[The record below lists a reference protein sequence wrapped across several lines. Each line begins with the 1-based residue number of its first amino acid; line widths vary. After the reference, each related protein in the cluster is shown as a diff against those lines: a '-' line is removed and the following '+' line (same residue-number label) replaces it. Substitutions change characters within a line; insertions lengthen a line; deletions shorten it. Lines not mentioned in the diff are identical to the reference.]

1 MGKPVRWI
9 LQRVAGGLGYNVSRR
24 VPAGSVA
31 KVMSFLRPM
40 DAGIPLIRIGAE
52 RDGGYLIPDD
62 LEGIHTCLSP
72 GVGASATFELDLERR
87 GIASLLADA
96 SVKEPPEGSRHM
108 TFDRKFIG
116 IETKSDTM
124 TLERWMKDRLPS
136 DAGDLILQMD
146 IEGAE
151 WPVLAN
157 VSDDGLR
164 RFRIIVIELHGLES
178 IAEPFAWRVMNEVLG
193 RLASQFVCVHL
204 HPNNNERVVR
214 VGEFSIPTCVEA
226 TFLRRDRV
234 RKISSRTNFPHPHD
248 RDNVANKRTVVLPNC
263 WFQ

>member
-9 LQRVAGGLGYNVSRR
+9 LNHVAGRLGYNVSRR
-24 VPAGSVA
+24 VHEGSVA
-31 KVMSFLRPM
+31 RVMSYLRPI
-40 DAGIPLIRIGAE
+40 DAGVPLIRIGAD

-62 LEGIHTCLSP
+62 LKGIHACLSP
-72 GVGASATFELDLERR
+72 GVAASATFELDLERR
-87 GIASLLADA
+87 GITSLLADA
-96 SVKEPPEGSRHM
+96 SVEQPPEGSRHM

-116 IETKSDTM
+116 IETKSDTV
-124 TLERWMKDRLPS
+124 TLDQWMSDRLPS

-157 VSDDGLR
+157 VSDHGLR
-164 RFRIIVIELHGLES
+164 RFRIIVIEFHGLES
-178 IAEPFAWRVMNEVLG
+178 ITEPFAWRVMNDVLG
-193 RLASQFVCVHL
+193 RLASRFVCVHL

-214 VGEFSIPTCVEA
+214 VGKISIPTCMEA

-234 RKISSRTNFPHPHD
+234 RTISSRTDFPHAHD
-248 RDNVANKRTVVLPNC
+248 RDNVSNKRPIVLPKC
-263 WFQ
+263 WYQ

>member
-9 LQRVAGGLGYNVSRR
+9 LQRVAGSLGYNVSKR
-24 VPAGSVA
+24 VPDGLVA
-31 KVMSFLRPM
+31 NVMSHLRPM
-40 DAGIPLIRIGAE
+40 DSGIPLIRIGAE
-52 RDGGYLIPDD
+52 HDGGYLIPDD

-72 GVGASATFELDLERR
+72 GVAASATFELDLEGR

-96 SVKEPPEGSRHM
+96 SVSEPPEGSRHM

-116 IETKSDTM
+116 IENKSDTM
-124 TLERWMKDRLPS
+124 TLDMWMKERVPLS
-136 DAGDLILQMD
+136 AGDLILQMD

-151 WPVLAN
+151 WTVLAN
-157 VSDDGLR
+157 VSDDALR
-164 RFRIIVIELHGLES
+164 RFRIIVIEFHGLES
-178 IAEPFAWRVMNEVLG
+178 IAEPFARRVMNDVLG

-204 HPNNNERVVR
+204 HPNNNERVVQ
-214 VGEFSIPTCVEA
+214 VGKFSIPTCVEA

-234 RKISSRTNFPHPHD
+234 RTITSRSNFPHPSD
-248 RDNVANKRTVVLPNC
+248 RDNVSNKRSVVLPKC